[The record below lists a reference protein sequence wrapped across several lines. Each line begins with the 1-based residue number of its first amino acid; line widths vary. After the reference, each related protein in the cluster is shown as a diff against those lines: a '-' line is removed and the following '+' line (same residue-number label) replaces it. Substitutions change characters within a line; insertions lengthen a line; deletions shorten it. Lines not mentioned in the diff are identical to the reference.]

1 MIRLVVMALAA
12 IILVAAVLLGAVWRD
27 LPFADPAPEERL
39 SYEEMSGLVVQPL
52 GQVQAGDIEGGR
64 RTFERMIRAAQAR
77 HGRNAIEVADLL
89 TSFGVLLYQ
98 QDEAILP
105 GAAPLAPVYLRRA
118 VPVYRAA
125 LGPNHPE
132 VATALNSY
140 ADVLRLA
147 HPENPPV
154 EAERALAEAYRIRLR
169 SRGPSHAETLWTIL
183 YLADIRG
190 LPSRT
195 EGKAGRVQA
204 VLAELDRAT
213 RLSRHGDSATV
224 EQIPVA
230 ADLRRAII
238 LARHERPATA
248 MRAFSAAVRRAR
260 ASSDSQACMMPM
272 LRRDELAEILEAK
285 GEAERARTLRDGGG
299 PTAITTCG

>member
-1 MIRLVVMALAA
+1 MIRLLVIAAAA
-12 IILVAAVLLGAVWRD
+12 IVVVASFVLGARWRD
-27 LPFADPAPEERL
+27 TPFAASLAEERL
-39 SYEEMSGLVVQPL
+39 SQDEMAWLVQQPL
-52 GQVQAGDIEGGR
+52 SRVQAGDIEGGR
-64 RTFERMIRAAQAR
+64 RLFETMLRAAQAR
-77 HGRNAIEVADLL
+77 HGANAIEVADLL
-89 TSFGVLLYQ
+89 TAFGVLLYQ
-98 QDEAILP
+98 QDIAVLP
-105 GAAPLAPVYLRRA
+105 GAEPLAPGYLRRA
-118 VPVYRAA
+118 IPVYGAA

-140 ADVLRLA
+140 ADVLRLP

-154 EAERALAEAYRIRLR
+154 EAERALAEAYRIRLT

-195 EGKAGRVQA
+195 EGKAARIQA
-204 VLAELDRAT
+204 VLAELDRAA

-224 EQIPVA
+224 ERIPVA

-299 PTAITTCG
+299 LFTLPSCG